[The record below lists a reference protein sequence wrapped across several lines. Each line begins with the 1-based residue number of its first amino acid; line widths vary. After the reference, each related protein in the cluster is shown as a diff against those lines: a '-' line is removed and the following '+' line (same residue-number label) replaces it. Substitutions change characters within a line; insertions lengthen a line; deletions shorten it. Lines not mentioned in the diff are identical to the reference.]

1 MAGKKEN
8 IKALFSN
15 TRSRVIIL
23 FTVMLLLFAVIVGVV
38 RFTSSMRTA
47 ALSGADLAGA
57 PTGIRSIP
65 GSSNPTAQY
74 ASLQASQNQEQAA
87 AAAKQGSSA
96 IPTIIRSQAFG
107 EGVEVIGPQ
116 HGQGAAGFET
126 LAREDT
132 GGPQHSLWLQALK
145 DDRCS
150 KSSVDKVVG
159 EGAGIK
165 DLRGACSCV
174 QLKTDGYGLTDLKGV
189 CSCPELKEAGFSAKQ
204 LKDLGY
210 AAQPLRECGF
220 DACAL
225 RGAEFSAAEMKEGGF
240 SDGELKGSGFS
251 DAEIARATGFP
262 DGITIEAVHQAGCQ
276 SGALEG
282 LRTIGVSANAVREVN
297 GCPALALSAAG
308 FSSTDLKNA
317 GFSAAELKH
326 AGLSIVPLKEA
337 GFGARELLNA
347 GFTSAEVQ
355 AAGLSKE
362 ALKVAEAQLPPGI
375 TLEGVKASG
384 CGKEAIQRERLAG
397 VSAALVGDKA
407 GCGFSQLQAAGF
419 SLEELKDLPF
429 TSKTLPTL
437 PVVADALVR
446 VAGCEPTK
454 LHALML
460 QGATAKQM
468 HDLNACSVDALRMA
482 GFDATELGSAG
493 FTAQQLAS
501 VGFSSKQVQKATSIA
516 SADLKAA
523 DCRAPKLHD
532 LMMQGVSAKQIRDSN
547 GCPAD
552 SLKKAG
558 FDAKELVAAG
568 FTMEPLLMAGF
579 SEEQV
584 QSASPFATTDLSTA
598 GCDPKKLH
606 DLMMQGVS
614 AKQIRDGN
622 ACPADSLK
630 KAGFD
635 AKELVA
641 AGFTREPLLTA
652 GFSEEQVQSASPL
665 ATADLSAAGCDP
677 KNLHAIVLQG
687 GSAKQVYDTNKCP
700 LSALKKGG
708 FDARALISAGFTPQ
722 ALLDVGFTK
731 QALQQG
737 LPLSVGNI
745 QLAGCDTTKVHELL
759 MQGVSAKQ
767 VQAISHCT
775 VDALKQAGFDAAAL
789 SLAGVTSQQLSA
801 AGFSPGQIREANPVT
816 QESIQAAGCDTTKV
830 HELLMQ
836 GVSAKQVQ
844 AISHCTVDAL
854 KQAGFDAA
862 ALSLAGVTSQQLS
875 AAGFSPGQ
883 IREAN
888 PVTQESIQAAGC
900 DTTKVHELLMQGVS
914 AKQVHE
920 LNGCTPA
927 ALKATGFDASELA
940 DAGFTAGQLASV
952 GFSKRQ
958 VQAVIS
964 FPDASFET
972 PFDPVALRTIGCDA
986 KKLHGP
992 LMQGVS
998 AQHIHET
1005 LGCTAETLKAAGYD
1019 PKALAQ
1025 AGFTPEQL
1033 LGAGVTPEQ
1042 ITAANLNP
1050 VGVIAAGRTADCS
1063 ASSLQAAHQLGVAVS
1078 TLRDTLGCG
1087 SKSLTEAGYSAI
1099 QLKEAG
1105 FPLSDL
1111 KQAGW
1116 PIAALKTMGYS
1127 GKAFHAAGYRAEDL
1141 KNIGFTLAQLKEA
1154 GYLPSELK
1162 GLGFDAAQ
1170 LKAVGYSAAT
1180 LKEAG
1185 VSIEAMQKAGYSEK
1199 ALQDAGFNE
1208 GQLKNAG
1215 MSQGASQPGKA
1226 ASTGSSVAGLGPAPI
1241 PPVLSSTVTLPSIGG
1256 VKSGSIAA
1264 LEAKNTQQL
1273 QALLKNQQNQ
1283 AAEQRYQQKIQ
1294 QRTGAMLGAATQVVQ
1309 EWKSVSTQTYVG
1321 GTAVEK
1327 KAELASNRL
1336 AGGERADLLSEV
1348 TGGPHAA
1355 TEKAFIKAGD
1365 VVFAV
1370 LDTSVNTDEP
1380 GPILA
1385 TIVSGKLKGSKLI
1398 GSFTLPNRAD
1408 KMVINFKTLSVPGAP
1423 ATISISAYA
1432 IDPNTARTALATRA
1446 NHHYLLRY
1454 GSLFAA
1460 TFLEGFGNAFQSAN
1474 TTITVG
1480 GNGGGMT
1487 NTTIQNGVG
1496 RSTLENAVIGLATL
1510 GKNWGQVAQQQFNT
1524 PTTVELCS
1532 GTGLGV
1538 LFTQDLRSL

>member
-836 GVSAKQVQ
+836 GVSAKQV
-844 AISHCTVDAL
+844 
-854 KQAGFDAA
+854 
-862 ALSLAGVTSQQLS
+862 
-875 AAGFSPGQ
+875 
-883 IREAN
+883 
-888 PVTQESIQAAGC
+888 
-900 DTTKVHELLMQGVS
+900 
-914 AKQVHE
+914 HE